1 MTVIKPMLIF
11 GARPNFMKIAPIFR
25 EMAVRSGIDPV
36 LVHTGQHFDEAMSE
50 GFLRVLELP
59 RPDVHLEVGSG
70 TEAWQTG
77 QIVTRVEPVVAEL
90 RPDVGVVVGDVT
102 STLAA
107 ALALSLAKVPV
118 AHVEAGLRSRDWT
131 MPEERNRVVVD
142 RISQFL
148 FTPSADADANLVA
161 EGIDPAN
168 VFRVGNVMID
178 SLDWVLPRLAVDDT
192 LERYGVGDAGAFG
205 LVTLHRAGNVDD
217 DGILKG
223 LIAALVEIAEEIP
236 LLFPVHPRTHKRLEA
251 LGISLDGTGV
261 AHLPPVS
268 YSDFT
273 ALLSRAALVLTDS
286 GGIQEEAVV
295 LGVPCLTLR
304 ENTERPITLES
315 GLNRLAGTDRET
327 VVRLARETLRQRRR
341 AAQRPPLWDGAA
353 ARRIVDVLAAEP

>member
-1 MTVIKPMLIF
+1 MIKPMLIF

-25 EMAVRSGIDPV
+25 SMTERAGFEPV
-36 LVHTGQHFDEAMSE
+36 LVHTGQHFDEAMSDQ
-50 GFLRVLELP
+50 FLRGLELP

-70 TEAWQTG
+70 TESWQTA
-77 QIVTRVEPVVAEL
+77 QIVTRLEPVVGEL
-90 RPDVGVVVGDVT
+90 RPDCGVVVGDVT

-142 RISQFL
+142 HVSGFL
-148 FTPSADADANLVA
+148 FTPSADADANLAA
-161 EGIDPAN
+161 EGIDGDK

-178 SLDWVLPRLAVDDT
+178 SLDWVLPRLSVDET
-192 LERYGVGDAGAFG
+192 LERFGVADRPRFG

-223 LIAALVEIAEEIP
+223 LVSALVEVAQEVP
-236 LLFPVHPRTHKRLEA
+236 LLFPVHPRTRKRMET
-251 LGISLDGTGV
+251 LGLSFDGTGV
-261 AHLPPVS
+261 SHLPPLS

-304 ENTERPITLES
+304 ENTERPITLET
-315 GLNRLAGTDRET
+315 GLNRLAGTDPAT
-327 VVRLARETLRQRRR
+327 VVALARETLDGPRRT
-341 AAQRPPLWDGAA
+341 AERPPLWDGAA
-353 ARRIVDVLAAEP
+353 GGRVVDVLAGAL

>member
-1 MTVIKPMLIF
+1 MIKPMLIF

-25 EMAVRSGIDPV
+25 ALAERGDSAPV
-36 LVHTGQHFDEAMSE
+36 LVHTGQHFDEAMSDQ
-50 GFLRVLELP
+50 FLRVLDLP

-70 TEAWQTG
+70 TESWQTA
-77 QIVTRVEPVVAEL
+77 QIVTRLEPVIGEL
-90 RPDVGVVVGDVT
+90 RPECGIVVGDVT

-107 ALALSLAKVPV
+107 SLALSLAKVPV

-142 RISQFL
+142 HISSFL
-148 FTPSADADANLVA
+148 FTPSADADANLAA
-161 EGIDPAN
+161 EGIGEDK

-178 SLDWVLPRLAVDDT
+178 SLDWILPRLAVDDV
-192 LERYGVGDAGAFG
+192 LDRFGVADGRAFG

-223 LIAALVEIAEEIP
+223 LVAALVEIADVVP
-236 LLFPVHPRTHKRLEA
+236 LLFPVHPRTRKRMDA
-251 LGISLDGTGV
+251 LGLSFDGTEV
-261 AHLPPVS
+261 THLPPLS

-304 ENTERPITLES
+304 ENTERPITLET
-315 GLNRLAGTDRET
+315 GLNRLAGTDPAT
-327 VVRLARETLRQRRR
+327 VVRLARDVLEGPRP
-341 AAQRPPLWDGAA
+341 AAERPPLWDGAA
-353 ARRIVDVLAAEP
+353 GERVVDVLATRL

>member
-1 MTVIKPMLIF
+1 MIKPMLIF

-25 EMAVRSGIDPV
+25 EMTSRAGIEPV
-36 LVHTGQHFDEAMSE
+36 LVHTGQHFDEAMSDQ
-50 GFLRVLELP
+50 FLRVLELP

-70 TEAWQTG
+70 TEAWQAA
-77 QIVTRVEPVVAEL
+77 QIITRLEPVVAEL
-90 RPDVGVVVGDVT
+90 RPDCGVVVGDVT

-107 ALALSLAKVPV
+107 ALAVSFAKVPV

-142 RISQFL
+142 RISEFL

-161 EGIDPAN
+161 EGIDEAK

-178 SLDWVLPRLAVDDT
+178 SLDWVLPRLAADET
-192 LERYGVGDAGAFG
+192 LDRFGLAGGARFG

-217 DGILKG
+217 EGILKG
-223 LIAALVEIAEEIP
+223 LIAALVEISEELP

-251 LGISLDGTGV
+251 LGISLEGTGV
-261 AHLPPVS
+261 AHLPPLA

-315 GLNRLAGTDRET
+315 GLNRLAGTDPET
-327 VVRLARETLRQRRR
+327 VVRLAGETLGGPRRD
-341 AAQRPPLWDGAA
+341 ATRPPLWDGLAG
-353 ARRIVDVLAAEP
+353 RRVVDVLAAAL

>member
-1 MTVIKPMLIF
+1 MIKPMLVF

-25 EMAVRSGIDPV
+25 EMRERSDFEPV
-36 LVHTGQHFDEAMSE
+36 LVHTGQHFDEAMSDQ
-50 GFLRVLELP
+50 FLRGLELP

-70 TEAWQTG
+70 TESWQTA
-77 QIVTRVEPVVAEL
+77 QIVTRLEPVISEL
-90 RPDVGVVVGDVT
+90 RPDCGVVVGDVT

-161 EGIDPAN
+161 EGIEEQK

-178 SLDWVLPRLAVDDT
+178 SLDWVLPRLSVDET
-192 LERYGVGDAGAFG
+192 VARFGVADGARFG

-223 LIAALVEIAEEIP
+223 LVAALVEIAEDLP
-236 LLFPVHPRTHKRLEA
+236 LLFPVHPRTSKRLDA
-251 LGISLDGTGV
+251 LGLSFEGTRV
-261 AHLPPVS
+261 AHLAPLS

-304 ENTERPITLES
+304 ENTERPITLET
-315 GLNRLAGTDRET
+315 GLNRLAGTDPAT
-327 VVRLARETLRQRRR
+327 VVDLARETLRGPRRP
-341 AAQRPPLWDGAA
+341 AQRPPLWDGAA
-353 ARRIVDVLAAEP
+353 GRRVVDVLAAEL